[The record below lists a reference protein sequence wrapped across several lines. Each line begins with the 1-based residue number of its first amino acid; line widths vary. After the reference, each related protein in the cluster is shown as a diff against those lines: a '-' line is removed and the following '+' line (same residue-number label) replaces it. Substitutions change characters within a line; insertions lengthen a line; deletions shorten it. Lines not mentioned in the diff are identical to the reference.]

1 MEDIVSLVM
10 NNCLGGA
17 AFVFMVIYILT
28 DKKQVAEEKKADK
41 EFAMKMV
48 QALDD
53 NTNTL
58 KVLSDTQKEMANNLE
73 KMNFRIE
80 TVENKIKE

>member
-1 MEDIVSLVM
+1 MEEIVSLVM

-58 KVLSDTQKEMANNLE
+58 KVLSDTQKEMSNSLE